1 MDLRSSIEIWKR
13 VLLSPGEETYREELR
28 QPYANMSTAIIW
40 LFAAGL
46 IAVLVWILI
55 FLILDPFSQSLD
67 FAAEFW
73 PQLGLSE
80 AETAELVAQMEE
92 TTSITMI
99 FMLCSFLF
107 GIPLVTFLWSGLLWA
122 MAKMMDGTGSFE
134 KQTFLISAIVTP
146 LTILGMIFYIIPL
159 VGFVLIIVFN
169 VYIIYLT
176 FFAMRAV
183 HGLSGGKATT
193 AVLTPL
199 AGLFLILCC
208 GASLWLMLVSIALGS
223 AV

>member
-1 MDLRSSIEIWKR
+1 MDLRSSIEVWQR
-13 VLLSPGEETYREELR
+13 VLLSPNEETYREELDR
-28 QPYANMSTAIIW
+28 PYANMSTAVIW

-46 IAVLVWILI
+46 ISVLVWILI

-67 FAAEFW
+67 FAAEIW
-73 PQLGLSE
+73 TQLGLSE
-80 AETAELVAQMEE
+80 AETAEMVAQMEE
-92 TTSITMI
+92 TTPVTML

-107 GIPLVTFLWSGLLWA
+107 GIPLITIIWSGLLWV
-122 MAKMMDGTGSFE
+122 MAKILDGSGSFE

-146 LTILGMIFYIIPL
+146 LIILGMIFYIIPFI
-159 VGFVLIIVFN
+159 GFVLIIAFN
-169 VYIIYLT
+169 LYIIYLT

-183 HGLSGGKATT
+183 HGLSGGRVTT

-199 AGLFLILCC
+199 AGLFLFLCC
-208 GASLWLMLVSIALGS
+208 GAVLWLMLVSIALGS